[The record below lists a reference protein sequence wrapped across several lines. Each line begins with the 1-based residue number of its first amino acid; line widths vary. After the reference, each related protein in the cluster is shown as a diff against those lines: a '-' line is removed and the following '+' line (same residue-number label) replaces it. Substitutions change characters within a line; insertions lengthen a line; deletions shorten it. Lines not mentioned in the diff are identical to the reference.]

1 MVSRASIGN
10 TTVVLICLRLAMSF
24 LDPHLPDGPHD
35 WRDGRRVFKKGDK
48 LVIDGTDT
56 LAGR

>member
-1 MVSRASIGN
+1 M
-10 TTVVLICLRLAMSF
+10 CF
-24 LDPHLPDGPHD
+24 LDPHLPDGPHE

-56 LAGR
+56 LAGRSVHDRQILAFM

>member
-1 MVSRASIGN
+1 
-10 TTVVLICLRLAMSF
+10 MSF

-35 WRDGRRVFKKGDK
+35 WRDGRRVNKKGDK

-56 LAGR
+56 LAGRFDLFASFF